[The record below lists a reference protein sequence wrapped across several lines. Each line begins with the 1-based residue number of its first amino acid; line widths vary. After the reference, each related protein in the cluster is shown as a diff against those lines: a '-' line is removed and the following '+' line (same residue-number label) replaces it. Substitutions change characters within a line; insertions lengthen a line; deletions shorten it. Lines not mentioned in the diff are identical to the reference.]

1 MFNKSFATI
10 APSLCTLRLN
20 PQKNFPILNPCYQR
34 VKKSI
39 KKKTK
44 KEAKSLVGTKKI
56 STFAPALE
64 QKFTHKLED

>member
-34 VKKSI
+34 VKKNM

-44 KEAKSLVGTKKI
+44 KKI
-56 STFAPALE
+56 GKALWE
-64 QKFTHKLED
+64 QKRFLLLHPH